1 MTVSYTRNITQQSV
15 AGVVT
20 KDSEGDFSAEIGIGN
35 DSKIGIVLYFYNIER
50 KLGGEKSVAV
60 GVLPH
65 ESGRE
70 DKAERNGDVTSIQ
83 TDSKPPSC
91 KICKKRLIDSFN
103 ECFPDCNDGAWD
115 IIKKAI
121 KNATGSWGL

>member
-50 KLGGEKSVAV
+50 KEK
-60 GVLPH
+60 
-65 ESGRE
+65 
-70 DKAERNGDVTSIQ
+70 DKKKEKNT
-83 TDSKPPSC
+83 
-91 KICKKRLIDSFN
+91 KIRKD
-103 ECFPDCNDGAWD
+103 
-115 IIKKAI
+115 
-121 KNATGSWGL
+121 